1 MKIDISSVWSMAM
14 TFLQLY
20 QYHTTTSLRHKS
32 KWYDIDETLI
42 FKLIVFSDLNTQ
54 IMLLNNLQ
62 AELLD
67 IVELDMVKLD
77 MVDIS

>member
-1 MKIDISSVWSMAM
+1 MIYGDDVSAIVPIPHHDFFE
-14 TFLQLY
+14 TY
-20 QYHTTTSLRHKS
+20 KS

-42 FKLIVFSDLNTQ
+42 LKLIVFSDLNTQ
-54 IMLLNNLQ
+54 IMLLNNRQ

>member
-1 MKIDISSVWSMAM
+1 MIYGDDVSAIVPIPHQDFFETKVRD
-14 TFLQLY
+14 
-20 QYHTTTSLRHKS
+20 
-32 KWYDIDETLI
+32 DIDETLI
-42 FKLIVFSDLNTQ
+42 LKLIVFSDLNTQ